1 MARRKHDEGS
11 VFKRKDGRYVAQL
24 RLENGKKQ
32 QRYFKT
38 EKEAHV
44 ALRKMLQEK
53 EQGMLLTGPQQTLK
67 AYLDQWLEQVHKHVI
82 RISTYAMYRRVID
95 KHIIP
100 TLGHIRLQRLTPQ
113 QVQAFYA
120 QKIEQGYS
128 PHWVKKFHIVLHA
141 ALENAVKWNLVAK
154 NVCDLVKPPAVR
166 RQEMQALTPEQARKL
181 IEAAREDKLEA
192 FLTLAVATG
201 MRRGELLGLHW
212 QDIDFEAGCLY
223 VRRSVGRIGALG
235 IRESEPKTQ
244 SGKRRIEL
252 PTFVLQ
258 TLQRHHEQQEVD
270 QKSVGDRWRAQD
282 IVFCNRYGGYIEI
295 SNLHVAFK
303 RVLERAGL
311 PDIRLHDL
319 RHSAASILLSMGV
332 NPKIVQELLGHSH
345 ISITLDI
352 YSHIFP
358 SMQKDAMQRLDDL
371 FGEADK
377 E

>member
-67 AYLDQWLEQVHKHVI
+67 AYLDQWLEQV
-82 RISTYAMYRRVID
+82 
-95 KHIIP
+95 
-100 TLGHIRLQRLTPQ
+100 
-113 QVQAFYA
+113 QAFYA

-128 PHWVKKFHIVLHA
+128 PRWVKKFHIVLHA
-141 ALENAVKWNLVAK
+141 ALENAVKWNLVVK
-154 NVCDLVKPPAVR
+154 NVCDLVRPPAVQ

-181 IEAAREDKLEA
+181 IKAVREDKLEA

-223 VRRSVGRIGALG
+223 LRRSVGRIGALG

-244 SGKRRIEL
+244 SGKRRIDL
-252 PTFVLQ
+252 PLFVLQ
-258 TLQRHHEQQEVD
+258 TLQRHREQQHIAR
-270 QKSVGDRWRAQD
+270 KSVGDRWLDQD

-319 RHSAASILLSMGV
+319 RHSAARILLSMEV

-345 ISITLDI
+345 ISITLGI

-358 SMQKDAMQRLDDL
+358 SMQKQAMRGLDDL
-371 FGEADK
+371 FGGADT

>member
-1 MARRKHDEGS
+1 M
-11 VFKRKDGRYVAQL
+11 FQRKDGRYVAQL

-44 ALRKMLQEK
+44 ALRKMLHEK
-53 EQGMLLTGPQQTLK
+53 EQGTLPTGPQQTLK
-67 AYLDQWLEQVHKHVI
+67 TYLDQWLEQVHKHSI
-82 RISTYAMYRRVID
+82 RISTYTMYRTVLD

-100 TLGHIRLQRLTPQ
+100 SLGHIRLQRLTPQ

-120 QKIEQGYS
+120 EKIEEGFS
-128 PHWVKKFHIVLHA
+128 ADWVKKFHIVLHT

-154 NVCDLVKPPAVR
+154 NVCDLVKPPAAHQR
-166 RQEMQALTPEQARKL
+166 EMQALTPEQARKL
-181 IEAAREDKLEA
+181 IEAAREGKLEA

-212 QDIDFEAGCLY
+212 QDIDFEVGCLY
-223 VRRSVGRIGALG
+223 VRRSVGRVGPFG
-235 IRESEPKTQ
+235 IRESEPKTPR
-244 SGKRRIEL
+244 SKRKIDL
-252 PTFVLQ
+252 PVFVMQALM
-258 TLQRHHEQQEVD
+258 RHREQQHTARL
-270 QKSVGDRWRAQD
+270 KVGDRWRDQD
-282 IVFCNRYGGYIEI
+282 IVFCNRYGGYIEV

-303 RVLERAGL
+303 LVLKRAGL
-311 PDIRLHDL
+311 PNIRLHDL
-319 RHSAASILLSMGV
+319 RHSAASILLSMEV

-345 ISITLDI
+345 ISVTLGI

-358 SMQKDAMQRLDDL
+358 SLQKKAMNRLDDL
-371 FGEADK
+371 FNREEK